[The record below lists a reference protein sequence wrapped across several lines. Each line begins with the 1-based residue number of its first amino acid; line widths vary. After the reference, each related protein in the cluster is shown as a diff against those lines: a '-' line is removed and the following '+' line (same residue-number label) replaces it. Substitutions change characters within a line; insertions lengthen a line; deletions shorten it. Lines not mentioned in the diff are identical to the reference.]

1 LSNDLEMNKTLE
13 QQKIIGSSVGLKWFQ
28 IHFLIINN
36 NWIFRS
42 LYAYEKDN
50 KVAFL
55 HWMSYLSLLYL
66 SIYFLK
72 AFFKEIKML
81 LFHIFNTEIIDRSI
95 VSYYLTAN
103 VTLFRGILMPCSDG
117 INILHL
123 FGTLG
128 LCRLLAKTLEI
139 FQKFQNFKNFK
150 NFSFH

>member
-1 LSNDLEMNKTLE
+1 
-13 QQKIIGSSVGLKWFQ
+13 
-28 IHFLIINN
+28 
-36 NWIFRS
+36 
-42 LYAYEKDN
+42 
-50 KVAFL
+50 
-55 HWMSYLSLLYL
+55 MSYLSLLYL

-139 FQKFQNFKNFK
+139 FKKFQNFKNF
-150 NFSFH
+150 SFHKKIKISKISKKFKIFIKLIVTMHIYIEVYFLKRIKLL